1 MSTFG
6 RIIAP
11 YTQIQD
17 FNGGNNTRG
26 LMYVYVEPNTTTR
39 ATLYKESNHEELT
52 NPLVIN
58 DIGQVE
64 DFVVDADYKYWIYVT
79 DLDNNKIFD
88 RHNLAT
94 MEEGGGQASD
104 KYYDGDFIHIDESNR
119 INVDPTK
126 LLSFQTPLTVE
137 ESDDEIVIGV
147 DTSNINVNL
156 EGKNGITTTKQGK
169 KWIVN
174 GSQLKEWQDN
184 HGKTLTVNVDGT
196 ATTFDGT
203 ADKTVT
209 ITSPE
214 VNNGSMT
221 VKVQGTTKQT
231 FTANQSDNKE
241 VDITRNDLDVYSK
254 SEVDSKCG
262 SIIPSIETA
271 SHGDVLTVKN
281 TGAYGTKVVSW
292 ESPATEIFVGTYT
305 GNVETNT
312 PFADYVSA
320 NNEGKLCL
328 VKYTV
333 LGGDVIMILDTID
346 SAQAVFT
353 RGVKET
359 NGTKSTQRLVVKND
373 NTYTFE
379 SISLEADDELAYVQY
394 NVSTEA
400 DIAAAVAS
408 GKPVILKSQ
417 DGKTI
422 MGVFKYELSS
432 AYFFNGIPNAS
443 PMHQYE
449 IWYGKADGTAA
460 VKGWSQVIHYPTDAT
475 SFSATTRW
483 TIERTNDMSYQRQHT
498 GTENMNWST
507 YDFFSTSKWKDYT
520 GAELDNKK
528 EIEMLKTA
536 NIRTAKYNFSLN
548 LRLLIMEELSL
559 YIKPRLKVSLY
570 RRDTYTDGRTI
581 ENACYTTPIDYY
593 RFQNFEN
600 TGNGV
605 QSDWVHV
612 NYSVT
617 IPRNLFQT
625 IVNSTDISDVSYFLK
640 LELENLTM
648 SDKTI
653 YYLTDGDSIKTVRI
667 D

>member
-126 LLSFQTPLTVE
+126 LLSFQTPLTLE

-196 ATTFDGT
+196 VTTFDGT

-231 FTANQSDNKE
+231 FTANQSDNNE
-241 VDITRNDLDVYSK
+241 IDITRNDLDVYSK
-254 SEVDSKCG
+254 SEVDDKIHNG
-262 SIIPSIETA
+262 ETEIIVNGTVIGTIYANQSDDNEIDIGETLPVHT
-271 SHGDVLTVKN
+271 SGDTGKVLTVNSDNETEWVTPGITGTIQSFQTGESSGYVTKN
-281 TGAYGTKVVSW
+281 LSSISMFDAMTGEQQLTFKDEDNNQKTYLMLKEQSGSGFVKSNGFGLSVTKPSGTGIYGITSSGSFTAVPTYSEGYGIIIRDSGQILTKARIPEYGT
-292 ESPATEIFVGTYT
+292 
-305 GNVETNT
+305 NT
-312 PFADYVSA
+312 VPDYVYGNDWTVIGDGPG
-320 NNEGKLCL
+320 NNR
-328 VKYTV
+328 V
-333 LGGDVIMILDTID
+333 LAKWQ
-346 SAQAVFT
+346 S
-353 RGVKET
+353 
-359 NGTKSTQRLVVKND
+359 
-373 NTYTFE
+373 E
-379 SISLEADDELAYVQY
+379 SLMYIGLRYLGS
-394 NVSTEA
+394 
-400 DIAAAVAS
+400 
-408 GKPVILKSQ
+408 
-417 DGKTI
+417 
-422 MGVFKYELSS
+422 
-432 AYFFNGIPNAS
+432 
-443 PMHQYE
+443 
-449 IWYGKADGTAA
+449 GTAPRFTFIG
-460 VKGWSQVIHYPTDAT
+460 KK
-475 SFSATTRW
+475 
-483 TIERTNDMSYQRQHT
+483 M
-498 GTENMNWST
+498 T
-507 YDFFSTSKWKDYT
+507 Y
-520 GAELDNKK
+520 
-528 EIEMLKTA
+528 
-536 NIRTAKYNFSLN
+536 
-548 LRLLIMEELSL
+548 
-559 YIKPRLKVSLY
+559 KPGS
-570 RRDTYTDGRTI
+570 
-581 ENACYTTPIDYY
+581 
-593 RFQNFEN
+593 
-600 TGNGV
+600 
-605 QSDWVHV
+605 
-612 NYSVT
+612 SVE
-617 IPRNLFQT
+617 
-625 IVNSTDISDVSYFLK
+625 ISDVSSINQLYSYSGGIFFTLSGTDVDADARVNIDGIFCDHTPFHLVK
-640 LELENLTM
+640 Y
-648 SDKTI
+648 K
-653 YYLTDGDSIKTVRI
+653 DGDGNIRI
-667 D
+667 SFTANPCYQNT